1 MESKVAR
8 NKGFLGCLALVAF
21 AGIGLATAIGSV
33 FVQTAPLPRSEEDV
47 FLRLSGQGVRS
58 ALNQLEEKR
67 VIRSA
72 DAYAMRMRLQPVDLR
87 IREGTYKFRAG
98 MSYDDVLKALRTP
111 VRRMVR
117 LPEGWWI
124 ARTAAR
130 LEAEGVCQAEDY
142 IRLANSPAEFKGVV
156 DFPLPESSLEGFL
169 FPDTYDLPP
178 LTPAKDVI
186 TMQLRAFERR
196 VIPVAKGQD
205 LARIVNIAAMV
216 ELEAALDEE
225 RPRVAGVI
233 ANRINRGMTLDID
246 ATVLYALQE
255 WKVLGPG
262 VVRTVKSPYNTYLN
276 RGLPP
281 GPIGSPGLKSIQGAM
296 DPETHP
302 YLFYVA
308 RPDRSHIFTTNYADH
323 RAAIRRSRAE
333 FRERAP

>member
-1 MESKVAR
+1 MAR
-8 NKGFLGCLALVAF
+8 NKGCIGGLAILALL
-21 AGIGLATAIGSV
+21 GIGLATAVGSV
-33 FVQTAPLPRSEEDV
+33 FVRTAPTPRGTEDV

-58 ALNQLEEKR
+58 ALNQLEEKG

-72 DAYAMRMRLQPVDLR
+72 DAYAMRMRIQPVDLR
-87 IREGTYKFRAG
+87 VREGTYKFRAG

-130 LEAEGVCQAEDY
+130 LEAEGVCKAEDY
-142 IRLANSPAEFKGVV
+142 IRLANTPAEFKGVV
-156 DFPLPESSLEGFL
+156 TFPLPERSLEGFL

-178 LTPAKDVI
+178 MTPAKDVI
-186 TMQLRAFERR
+186 TMQLKAFERR

-205 LARIVNIAAMV
+205 LERIVNIAAMV

-233 ANRINRGMTLDID
+233 TNRIKKRMTLDID

-281 GPIGSPGLKSIQGAM
+281 GPIGSPGLKSIQAAM
-296 DPETHP
+296 NPESHP

-323 RAAIRRSRAE
+323 RAAIRRARAE